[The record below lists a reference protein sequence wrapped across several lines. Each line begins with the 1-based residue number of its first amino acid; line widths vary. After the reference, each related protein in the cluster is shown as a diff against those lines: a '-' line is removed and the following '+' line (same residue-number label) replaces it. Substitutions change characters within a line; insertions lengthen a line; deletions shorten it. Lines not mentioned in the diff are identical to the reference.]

1 MTKMV
6 AHLMQLSGG
15 TWRKVQ
21 GRKVKFS
28 GEKRLGKYEKFE
40 TKGLTRLHLIKARK
54 EHHERDAQY
63 PGLSDNTLGGHV
75 R

>member
-6 AHLMQLSGG
+6 AHLMQSSGG
-15 TWRKVQ
+15 TWREVQ
-21 GRKVKFS
+21 GRKVEFS

-40 TKGLTRLHLIKARK
+40 TKGLTRLQWIRAGK

-63 PGLSDNTLGGHV
+63 SGLSDDTLGGHV